1 MAFVPDT
8 GNGPYSSVA
17 GTEQA
22 SEYTDALSLR
32 VAAVPMPGVL
42 LMTCGGEIGRL
53 MCWGLFERF
62 MCGLDRDLHLYVGYI
77 SLIIMWV
84 RSRDLH
90 LYFGI
95 SFNHYMWDRS
105 RDLHLYVGY
114 ISLIIIPGLDQETCT
129 NMLARWRHSHVYVGY
144 ISLIIMWLD
153 RETCDGLGENYT
165 YV

>member
-77 SLIIMWV
+77 SLII
-84 RSRDLH
+84 
-90 LYFGI
+90 
-95 SFNHYMWDRS
+95 
-105 RDLHLYVGY
+105 
-114 ISLIIIPGLDQETCT
+114 IPGLDQETCT